1 MRDEEFK
8 SFKTKVLTLLS
19 ILSVLVFIIYI
30 GFLIYLNLTPPL
42 HPKESPNVEVV
53 KVYKKEAPNSWRV
66 RLKFK
71 FEGIIIMATMNIE
84 DGEVIGE
91 K

>member
-30 GFLIYLNLTPPL
+30 GFLIYLNLTPRFILKNRPML
-42 HPKESPNVEVV
+42 K
-53 KVYKKEAPNSWRV
+53 W
-66 RLKFK
+66 LKFTK
-71 FEGIIIMATMNIE
+71 KKPLIHGVF
-84 DGEVIGE
+84 V
-91 K
+91 